1 MMAPVKQSGIA
12 EKVRTPVWGV
22 DFFSENL
29 RSFLPAMQR
38 LQREEAEFAA
48 QLERALQLSIA
59 DQVWQVFSSLR
70 PEAFLYV

>member
-1 MMAPVKQSGIA
+1 
-12 EKVRTPVWGV
+12 
-22 DFFSENL
+22 
-29 RSFLPAMQR
+29 MQR